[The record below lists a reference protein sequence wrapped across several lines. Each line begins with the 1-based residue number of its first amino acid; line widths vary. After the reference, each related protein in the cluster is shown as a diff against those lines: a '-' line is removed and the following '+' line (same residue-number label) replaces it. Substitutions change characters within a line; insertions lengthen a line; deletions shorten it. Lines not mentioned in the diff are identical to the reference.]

1 MTSREDATERQIWAK
16 NRKLTPATIA
26 LAPASRHREIVSP
39 TRPLERLSSAT
50 LGHAGPGVMLPSYDR
65 KILDIGIAHF
75 GPGAFHRA
83 HQAYFVDRLLNDDQR
98 WGICEVALRGTSV
111 SEALTA
117 QDGLYT
123 IAELSEQPSYRVIGA
138 VGEAIAART
147 HPQAVLARL
156 VSPTLRVA
164 TMTVT
169 ENGYCLTRGGD
180 LDTAREEIA
189 HDLAHPHSPV
199 SLIGWLVEGLRRRQ
213 RLALA
218 PYTMIS
224 CDNVADNG
232 ARLRRAVL
240 QFAREL
246 DPDLA
251 RWIEGE
257 ARFPG
262 TMVDS
267 ITPASD
273 EALKTR
279 VALHLGAIDMAPVQ
293 REPFV
298 QWVMEDMPGAAG
310 PDWAR
315 AGVTLTHDVAGYEQ
329 AKLRILNGAH
339 STLAYLGLL
348 RGRQATRD
356 AMADAPLAAFVRQLV
371 TQDMAPSLNPPA
383 GFDLAAYIETVLA
396 RIANPAIT
404 HHLVQIAG
412 DGSQKLPYRLF
423 GAIGE
428 ALGAGR
434 SIARLCV
441 PVVAWMRF
449 VCQRTRGGI
458 ELVDPLAAQLHAIAQ
473 RCTGLG
479 AHDVPLFLSLDA
491 MFPSELAREP
501 RASAALIDSYDRI
514 GTSGRLP

>member
-1 MTSREDATERQIWAK
+1 
-16 NRKLTPATIA
+16 
-26 LAPASRHREIVSP
+26 VSP
-39 TRPLERLSSAT
+39 TRPFERLTPVT
-50 LGHAGPGVMLPSYDR
+50 LGHAGPDVALPAYDR
-65 KILDIGIAHF
+65 RQLDIGIVHF

-83 HQAYFVDRLLNDDQR
+83 HQAFYVDRLLRHDSR
-98 WGICEVALRGTSV
+98 WGICDVALRGTSV
-111 SEALTA
+111 TEALSA

-123 IAELSEQPSYRVIGA
+123 IAELGAEPSYRVIGA
-138 VGEAIAART
+138 VREAIAART
-147 HPQAVLARL
+147 FPHAVLARL
-156 VSPTLRVA
+156 VSPSLRVA

-189 HDLAHPHSPV
+189 HDLANPQAPL

-213 RLALA
+213 RAALA
-218 PYTMIS
+218 PFTMIS

-232 ARLRRAVL
+232 ARLKRAVL
-240 QFAREL
+240 QFTHER

-251 RWIEGE
+251 RWIAGE

-273 EALKTR
+273 EALKAR

-298 QWVMEDMPGAAG
+298 QWVMEDVPGSLG

-315 AGVTLTHDVAGYEQ
+315 AGVKLTHDVAGYEQ

-356 AMADAPLAAFVRQLV
+356 AMADAPLAAFVRALV
-371 TQDMAPSLNPPA
+371 TQDIAPSLKPPP

-404 HHLVQIAG
+404 HHLGQIAW

-428 ALGAGR
+428 ALAAGR
-434 SIARLCV
+434 SVARLCL
-441 PVVAWMRF
+441 PVTAWMRF
-449 VCQRTRGGI
+449 VVARTSDGI
-458 ELVDPLAAQLHAIAQ
+458 ELVDPLASQLHAIAE
-473 RCTGLG
+473 RCNGEG

-491 MFPSELAREP
+491 MFPSELAQEP
-501 RASAALIDSYDRI
+501 RVRESLMAGYDKI
-514 GTSGRLP
+514 GTAGRIP